1 MTEINHIF
9 AHSTADV
16 TCKAKLTNHVRV
28 YVDLCC
34 ENIAE

>member
-16 TCKAKLTNHVRV
+16 TCKAELTNHVRV
-28 YVDLCC
+28 YVDLCFG
-34 ENIAE
+34 EIAE